1 MGSVAGLLQFSTVT
15 DRHAEFARQLESNL
29 GEYPGERGEI
39 LLEAGDAW
47 HRAGDSQRAIA
58 LLTEAI
64 ALGGE
69 DGSNARVAL
78 ADVLFDIGRDEEA
91 RVQLEALRAAR
102 PSSPMP
108 WHMGAELLEH
118 RGELDQALTWFTAA
132 VSRLSAE
139 EMATH
144 HQGLSYANALL
155 AGRRRVRRRLGQPPD
170 DLDDSVRE
178 MEASTTGA
186 AGVPFTDIERS
197 GQTHSP
203 ADDRSR
209 VPREVRILFWP
220 RDEIARAHRSWPQ
233 LVQHTDTDAIARDR
247 EADNRALSAAGT
259 PRITMVPLTVAGLNE
274 FVDRTGGDP
283 TEGITRREYM
293 AQILAE
299 GGAIAWPPA
308 RNAPC
313 WCGSAAK
320 YKKCCGRPN
329 QEAGQQPGLDESGGH
344 LEHRAI

>member
-1 MGSVAGLLQFSTVT
+1 VPTVA
-15 DRHAEFARQLESNL
+15 DRHAEFARQLESDL
-29 GEYPGERGEI
+29 EEYPDDRGEI

-47 HRAGDSQRAIA
+47 HRAGHSHRAIA
-58 LLTEAI
+58 LLTEAV

-69 DGSNARVAL
+69 DGGNARVAL

-91 RVQLEALRAAR
+91 RTQLGALRASR

-118 RGELDQALTWFTAA
+118 RGELDQALIWFTAA
-132 VSRLSAE
+132 VSRLGAE
-139 EMATH
+139 EMATR

-170 DLDDSVRE
+170 DLDDSVGE
-178 MEASTTGA
+178 MGPSTTDPV
-186 AGVPFTDIERS
+186 GVPFTDIEWS
-197 GQTHSP
+197 GATYSP
-203 ADDRSR
+203 PDDRSR
-209 VPREVRILFWP
+209 APREVRILFWP
-220 RDEIARAHRSWPQ
+220 RDEIARAHQSWPQ
-233 LVQHTDTDAIARDR
+233 LVQHTDSDAIARDR

-283 TEGITRREYM
+283 TEGSTRHEYM
-293 AQILAE
+293 AEILAE
-299 GGAIAWPPA
+299 GGVIAWPPA
-308 RNAPC
+308 RNALC

-320 YKKCCGRPN
+320 YKKCCGRSK
-329 QEAGQQPGLDESGGH
+329 QESRQQLGLDESAGH
-344 LEHRAI
+344 LEQWPT

>member
-1 MGSVAGLLQFSTVT
+1 VPTVA
-15 DRHAEFARQLESNL
+15 DRHAEIARQLESDL
-29 GEYPGERGEI
+29 EDYPDERGEI

-58 LLTEAI
+58 LLSEAI

-69 DGSNARVAL
+69 DGSNARVVL

-91 RVQLEALRAAR
+91 RVQLAALRAAP

-108 WHMGAELLEH
+108 WHMGAELLES

-139 EMATH
+139 EMATR

-155 AGRRRVRRRLGQPPD
+155 AGRRRVRRSLGQPPD
-170 DLDDSVRE
+170 DLDDSVSE
-178 MEASTTGA
+178 LGPSTTDSVGA
-186 AGVPFTDIERS
+186 AFTDIESS
-197 GQTHSP
+197 GQTYSP

-209 VPREVRILFWP
+209 APREVRILFWP
-220 RDEIARAHRSWPQ
+220 RDEIARAHQSWPQ
-233 LVQHTDTDAIARDR
+233 LVEHTDIDAIARDR
-247 EADNRALSAAGT
+247 EADNRTLSSAGT

-283 TEGITRREYM
+283 IDGSTRREYM
-293 AQILAE
+293 AEIVAE

-329 QEAGQQPGLDESGGH
+329 QESGQQPGLDESAGH
-344 LEHRAI
+344 LEQWAT